1 MDGVIPYASATAGPN
16 YRTTRLLSGTGL
28 GQAYNPGT
36 DSAYYE
42 LIAMQELST
51 ISELVIEVDTA
62 AAAGSTAEIA
72 IYDTNILNGL
82 VNGNTKLQSLGTIDT
97 ATTGQK
103 VLTLGT
109 PFAMPSGKTNGQVMI
124 VVWPSD
130 HNVRFKGWNSV
141 IGAGS
146 MKQYGSVWYWTKSTF
161 IKPGVTPGTSLPSS
175 LSGVARWAQT
185 QNPIAIWYS

>member
-1 MDGVIPYASATAGPN
+1 
-16 YRTTRLLSGTGL
+16 
-28 GQAYNPGT
+28 
-36 DSAYYE
+36 
-42 LIAMQELST
+42 
-51 ISELVIEVDTA
+51 
-62 AAAGSTAEIA
+62 
-72 IYDTNILNGL
+72 
-82 VNGNTKLQSLGTIDT
+82 
-97 ATTGQK
+97 
-103 VLTLGT
+103 
-109 PFAMPSGKTNGQVMI
+109 MPSGKTNGQVMI